1 MKKLIFS
8 IMTAVA
14 CVMSACSNEESLD
27 PSVNPSDVQAPVTV
41 RVADFSVE
49 QGALTRATS
58 VGDYTGVKFLT
69 LAFYKSDGTE
79 VYKVTHE
86 KENMAEG
93 QTFGEFSTSLAMG
106 SYTMVVIGNGGTNAI
121 TLSSATSATYGEG
134 RVRET
139 FIATQDVNITS
150 TSAMN
155 LSATLNRIV
164 TRLGLASTDNRP
176 ANVTKIRMT
185 FSAGGKSFN
194 PTTGLAIGND
204 GLTNTVEP
212 TSAVGAATSVAS
224 QLFLASDEQTM
235 NVTIETLDAGDNV
248 VFSKTVNDVPF
259 KRNRMTVLTGAL
271 YSASATV
278 GSFQVNSDWLGDY
291 NMNF

>member
-1 MKKLIFS
+1 MA
-8 IMTAVA
+8 AVA

>member
-8 IMTAVA
+8 IMAAVA

>member
-8 IMTAVA
+8 IMAAVA

-259 KRNRMTVLTGAL
+259 KRTRMTVLTGAL

>member
-8 IMTAVA
+8 IMAAVA

-27 PSVNPSDVQAPVTV
+27 PSVSPSDVQAPVTV